1 MYENSRGLIEVYI
14 ERDCIRFLVY
24 EYFWLNVMMHY
35 SRREKERER
44 EEIVGFFCIFEFT
57 FEDFSSSL

>member
-44 EEIVGFFCIFEFT
+44 EEIVGFFLHF
-57 FEDFSSSL
+57 